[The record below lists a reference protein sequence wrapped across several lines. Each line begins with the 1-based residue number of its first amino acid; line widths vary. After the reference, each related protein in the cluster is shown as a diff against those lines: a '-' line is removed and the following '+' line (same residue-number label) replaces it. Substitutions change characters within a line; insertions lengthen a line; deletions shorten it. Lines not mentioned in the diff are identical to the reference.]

1 MFAFASLLLA
11 AAVSTP
17 VVAPEN
23 LSPAM
28 GVAPAYAMAG
38 PSSAAIRDGDGF
50 LLAFTAEANTF
61 PPRARVF
68 VTHLDAFGKMT
79 GDLRQM
85 PVTNDGADAEL
96 PSIVAAPDGY
106 YVAQMELSQGSVG
119 IIWRVNANLP
129 LPSQPFARLA
139 GTPLFIRSVDG
150 NFFVSTFTKIFQ
162 YTLDGTLV
170 DVAEGNN
177 ADDAVVLGGKPL
189 TVAHLSQPF
198 EPCFMPP
205 CGVVGAPGNG
215 VYSIFIGHTPETW
228 TKFPFTSIHAV
239 GAATDGATV
248 LTVFYNG
255 DPKRGGDVQ
264 FLRFDARGATVDAA
278 RTLGTFPGDPLQP
291 PLRPAVAY
299 DGVRY
304 LAVWQTGHTIE
315 AAAIDADGTITPVPL
330 PHLGEETLPNV
341 VAAGRGK
348 FLLSYG
354 AVRNGEWHLATR
366 MIYLELGRR
375 PVVRR

>member
-1 MFAFASLLLA
+1 MFVLASLVLA

-28 GVAPAYAMAG
+28 GVAPTYAMAG
-38 PSSAAIRDGDGF
+38 PSSTAVRDGDGF

-61 PPRARVF
+61 PQRARVF
-68 VTHLDAFGKMT
+68 VTRLDAFGKMT

-85 PVTNDGADAEL
+85 PAANEGADAVL

-106 YVAQMELSQGSVG
+106 YVAQMEMMQVSVG
-119 IIWRVNANLP
+119 IIWRVKANLP
-129 LPSQPFARLA
+129 LPTQPFAWLS
-139 GTPLFIRSVDG
+139 GSPLFIRGIDG
-150 NFFVSTFTKIFQ
+150 NFFVSTFSQVFQ

-170 DVAEGNN
+170 DVIPSNN

-189 TVAHLSQPF
+189 VVAHLSQPF
-198 EPCFMPP
+198 APCFMTP
-205 CGVVGAPGNG
+205 CNGVAPGNG
-215 VYSIFIGHTPETW
+215 AYSIFVGHEPETW
-228 TKFPFTSIHAV
+228 TQFPFTSSHAV

-255 DPKRGGDVQ
+255 DPKLGGNVQ
-264 FLRFDARGATVDAA
+264 FMRFDAKGITLDDP

-304 LAVWQTGHTIE
+304 LAVWQTGHAIA
-315 AAAIDADGTITPVPL
+315 AAAIDADGTVTPVPL

-354 AVRNGEWHLATR
+354 AVRDGEWHLATR

-375 PVVRR
+375 PAARR